1 MGFVGLLVFALSLV
15 QVHAENILI
24 KKLQTVG
31 EIRAEYCRISTGSGT
46 YGPDCGMQY
55 GEERLDVIYLPLEMA
70 QKIVGHIQS
79 AFDKKYYF
87 NLSKKDLFHGHL
99 LARGP
104 QTLYQTAEEYLS
116 DARLILYHS
125 QEYLNNW
132 VDIEGPTPFVS
143 HEQQR
148 SFVGW
153 FSEASGV
160 DAAID
165 LINPNLLLQANRPQF
180 FLRGYKEQGTIYLNE
195 LNDSVK
201 ESLHDYSYGGPQ
213 LSFYLKSDE
222 PSTNQCELFQMI
234 YILEDAQGRFVSADG
249 KRFDMTLHCRYRR
262 S

>member
-1 MGFVGLLVFALSLV
+1 MGFMGVLVFVLSTV

-24 KKLQTVG
+24 KKLQTTD
-31 EIRAEYCRISTGSGT
+31 EIRAEYCRIRTGGDNSAF
-46 YGPDCGMQY
+46 DCGMQY
-55 GEERLDVIYLPLEMA
+55 GEKRLDVIYLPSEMA
-70 QKIVGHIQS
+70 QKIVAHLQS

-87 NLSKKDLFHGHL
+87 NLNKKDLFHGHL

-104 QTLYQTAEEYLS
+104 HTLYATAEEYFA

-132 VDIEGPTPFVS
+132 EEIEGATPFVQ

-153 FSEASGV
+153 FSGPTWVE
-160 DAAID
+160 AAID
-165 LINPNLLLQANRPQF
+165 LIDKDLFLQAVRPQF
-180 FLRGYKEQGTIYLNE
+180 FLKGYKGQGTIYLNE

-201 ESLHDYSYGGPQ
+201 ESLHDYSYGGPR

-222 PSTNQCELFQMI
+222 PSKNQCELFQMI
-234 YILEDAQGRFVSADG
+234 YILEDAEGRFVSPDG
-249 KRFDMTLHCRYRR
+249 KRFDITLHCRYRR